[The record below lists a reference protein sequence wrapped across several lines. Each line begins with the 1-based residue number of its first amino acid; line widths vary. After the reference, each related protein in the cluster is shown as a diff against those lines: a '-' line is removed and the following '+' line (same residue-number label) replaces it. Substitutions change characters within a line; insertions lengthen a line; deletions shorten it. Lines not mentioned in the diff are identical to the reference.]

1 MRPSISPCTRIA
13 ALVILLATLFV
24 RPASAQQRWRLVED
38 LRIGGADTGAASF
51 NDIRALAVDGKG
63 QIFVLDLQALEIRVF
78 DPRGRFVQRIGRNG
92 EGPGEF
98 RSPNGMLVAPDGKI
112 WVNDIGQERMVVFD
126 TRGKPATHL
135 RPPSWGF
142 GGIWEATFDP
152 QGRLLETLRSSRGS
166 VVGRF
171 DPKTARIDSLRMPDC
186 LLMADA
192 RDWMWSYR
200 TPTGGGGT
208 FVVPF
213 APSTVFQLDGAG
225 AIWCG
230 SGSEY
235 HIMAIEL
242 GTGAIRFDQTRKE
255 APAPIPAAA
264 RDSAI
269 AFIRKLAERAPPGT
283 IDVSRIPRTYPT
295 VRALDLD
302 DEGRVW
308 AWVRRP
314 GKAEI
319 DVWSRTGTRL
329 ATITAPPVPD
339 VGRIA
344 QVRAGKLYLVQRD
357 EDGVA
362 FVVRYSLVKR

>member
-1 MRPSISPCTRIA
+1 MSLAESMRVRA
-13 ALVILLATLFV
+13 AAILILLLAFV
-24 RPASAQQRWRLVED
+24 SPPASAQQRWRLVED
-38 LRIGGADTGAASF
+38 LRIGGADTGASSF
-51 NDIRALAVDGKG
+51 NEIRALAVDSKG
-63 QIFVLDLQALEIRVF
+63 QIFVLDQQALEIRVF
-78 DPRGRFVQRIGRNG
+78 DQRGRFVQRIGRNG

-98 RSPNGMLVAPDGKI
+98 RGPNGILVAPDGKL
-112 WVNDIGQERMVVFD
+112 WVNDIGQERLVVFD
-126 TRGKPATHL
+126 TRGKPVTHL
-135 RPPSWGF
+135 RPSSWGY
-142 GGIWEATFDP
+142 GGIWGAAFDP
-152 QGRLLETLRSSRGS
+152 QGRLLEPLRSSRGS

-171 DPKTARIDSLRMPDC
+171 DPKTARIDSLRLPDC
-186 LLMADA
+186 LPMADGE
-192 RDWMWSYR
+192 RWNWSYH
-200 TPTGGGGT
+200 TSTGGGG
-208 FVVPF
+208 FGIPF

-242 GTGAIRFDQTRKE
+242 GTGAIRFDQRRKE
-255 APAPIPAAA
+255 TPAPIPAAA

-295 VRALDLD
+295 VQSLDLD

-319 DVWSRTGTRL
+319 DVWSMSGTRL
-329 ATITAPPVPD
+329 ATIAAPPVPEF
-339 VGRIA
+339 GRIV
-344 QVRAGKLYLVQRD
+344 QVRGGKLYSVQRD
-357 EDGVA
+357 ADGVP
-362 FVVRYSLVKR
+362 FVVRYALVKQ

>member
-63 QIFVLDLQALEIRVF
+63 QIFVLDVQALEIRVF

-171 DPKTARIDSLRMPDC
+171 DPKTARVDSLRMPDC
-186 LLMADA
+186 HGRRPRLDVELSHADGRRWNLRRPLRAEHRIPTRWCGCDLVWFRIGVSHHGDRTRHRRDPIRSDAQGSAGADPHDGTRLRDRVHPEAGRA
-192 RDWMWSYR
+192 RTARHDRCQSDS
-200 TPTGGGGT
+200 
-208 FVVPF
+208 
-213 APSTVFQLDGAG
+213 AHLSDGAC
-225 AIWCG
+225 AR
-230 SGSEY
+230 SG
-235 HIMAIEL
+235 
-242 GTGAIRFDQTRKE
+242 RR
-255 APAPIPAAA
+255 
-264 RDSAI
+264 
-269 AFIRKLAERAPPGT
+269 
-283 IDVSRIPRTYPT
+283 
-295 VRALDLD
+295 
-302 DEGRVW
+302 GRVW
-308 AWVRRP
+308 A
-314 GKAEI
+314 
-319 DVWSRTGTRL
+319 
-329 ATITAPPVPD
+329 
-339 VGRIA
+339 
-344 QVRAGKLYLVQRD
+344 
-357 EDGVA
+357 
-362 FVVRYSLVKR
+362 

>member
-135 RPPSWGF
+135 RPSSWGSVGF
-142 GGIWEATFDP
+142 GKPPSTRMVG
-152 QGRLLETLRSSRGS
+152 SSRRFARAEGAWS
-166 VVGRF
+166 VASIRRRRASIRCACL
-171 DPKTARIDSLRMPDC
+171 TASSWPTPAIGCRAI
-186 LLMADA
+186 A
-192 RDWMWSYR
+192 RRRAAVEPSSS
-200 TPTGGGGT
+200 
-208 FVVPF
+208 PF
-213 APSTVFQLDGAG
+213 APSTLFQLDGAG

-329 ATITAPPVPD
+329 ATMAAPPVPD
-339 VGRIA
+339 VGRFVV
-344 QVRAGKLYLVQRD
+344 VRGGKLYAVERD
-357 EDGVA
+357 TDGVP
-362 FVVRYSLVKR
+362 FVVRYALVKR